1 VRPEEIIVNFGTF
14 LLMQSPSARSSQEI
28 FARGVEV
35 AQAAETLG
43 FRNVWLAEHHFS
55 TYGYLSRP
63 VQLATYIAA
72 KTKTLRVGTAVIVVP
87 LHHPLVIAE
96 EIATLD
102 LLAGGRVDIGLG
114 RGYQHYEFERF
125 GLELSSSRARWDE
138 AVDVLLLAFEGKPF
152 SYDGKLYK
160 IPETTIFPQPL
171 QQPRPPIWITAQSPD
186 SVEAAV
192 RRGFN
197 VLTGG
202 FGVPIERMGEF
213 RKLFDRVVA
222 EVKPAQPLNVGVQRA
237 VYVTDNEADARA
249 AAEEARWNM
258 RVTLSLRNQYERV
271 EKGRAVPVPAPNEP
285 DIDDLLDRF
294 LVIGTPD
301 TVIRQIKR
309 VQDVVGITHFNCS
322 FWFGDLEQARVL
334 RSMERFARDVMPA
347 FR

>member
-1 VRPEEIIVNFGTF
+1 MTINFGTF

-28 FARGVEV
+28 YARGLEI

-43 FRNVWLAEHHFS
+43 FHNIWLAEHHFS

-63 VQLATYIAA
+63 VQLATYLAA
-72 KTKTLRVGTAVIVVP
+72 KTTRLRVGTAVIVVP
-87 LHHPLVIAE
+87 LHHPLVVAE

-125 GLELSSSRARWDE
+125 GLELSTSRARWEE
-138 AVDVLLLAFEGKPF
+138 AVDVILEALRGKPF
-152 SYDGKLYK
+152 SYDGKFFK
-160 IPETTIFPQPL
+160 IPETTVFPQPI
-171 QQPRPPIWITAQSPD
+171 QKPRPPIWITAQSPD
-186 SVEAAV
+186 SVENAV

-202 FGVPIERMGEF
+202 FGVPLERMAEF

-222 EVKPAQPLNVGVQRA
+222 EVKPPEPLSVGVQRA
-237 VYVTDNEADARA
+237 VYVTDSEADARA

-258 RVTLSLRNQYERV
+258 RVTLSLRNHYERV
-271 EKGRAVPVPAPNEP
+271 EQGRAIPVPGSNEP
-285 DIDDLLDRF
+285 DIDALLDRY
-294 LVIGTPD
+294 LVIGTPE

-309 VQDVVGITHFNCS
+309 VRDVVGITHFNCS

-334 RSMERFARDVMPA
+334 RSMELFAREV
-347 FR
+347 

>member
-1 VRPEEIIVNFGTF
+1 MNFGTF
-14 LLMQSPSARSSQEI
+14 LLMQSPSARPSQEI
-28 FARGVEV
+28 FARGVEI

-72 KTKTLRVGTAVIVVP
+72 KTTRLRVGTAVIVVP
-87 LHHPLVIAE
+87 LHHPLVVAE

-125 GLELSSSRARWDE
+125 GLELSRSRARWEE
-138 AVDVLLLAFEGKPF
+138 AVDVILLALEGRPF
-152 SYDGKLYK
+152 SYDGKFFK
-160 IPETTIFPQPL
+160 IPETTVFPQPL
-171 QQPRPPIWITAQSPD
+171 QRPRPPMWITAQSPD

-202 FGVPIERMGEF
+202 FGIPIERTAEF
-213 RKLFDRVVA
+213 RKLFDRMVA
-222 EVKPAQPLNVGVQRA
+222 EVRPPQPLAVGVQRA
-237 VYVTDNEADARA
+237 VYVTDSKADARA

-271 EKGRAVPVPAPNEP
+271 EQGRAVAMPAPSEP
-285 DIDDLLDRF
+285 TTDDLLDRF

-301 TVIRQIKR
+301 TCIRQIKR
-309 VQDVVGITHFNCS
+309 IRELVGITHFNCS

-334 RSMERFARDVMPA
+334 RSMELFAREVMPA
-347 FR
+347 FS

>member
-1 VRPEEIIVNFGTF
+1 MNFGTF

-28 FARGVEV
+28 YARGVEM
-35 AQAAETLG
+35 AQAAEALG

-63 VQLATYIAA
+63 AQLATYIAA
-72 KTKTLRVGTAVIVVP
+72 KTTRLRVGTAVIVVP

-102 LLAGGRVDIGLG
+102 LLSGGRLDVGLG

-125 GLELSSSRARWDE
+125 GLELESGRARWEE
-138 AVDVLLLAFEGKPF
+138 AVDIILKSFEGRPF
-152 SYDGKLYK
+152 SYDGKLFK
-160 IPETTIFPQPL
+160 IPETTVFPQPV
-171 QQPRPPIWITAQSPD
+171 QKPRPPIWITAQSPD
-186 SVEAAV
+186 SVEGAV

-202 FGVPIERMGEF
+202 FGVPIERMAEF
-213 RKLFDRVVA
+213 RRLFDRTVA
-222 EVKPAQPLNVGVQRA
+222 EVKPERPLEVGVQRA
-237 VYVTDNEADARA
+237 VFVTKDRADARA

-258 RVTLSLRNQYERV
+258 RVTLSLRNHYERV
-271 EKGRAVPVPAPNEP
+271 EQGRAVPVPAPKEP

-301 TVIRQIKR
+301 TCVRQITR
-309 VQDVVGITHFNCS
+309 IRELVGITHFNCS
-322 FWFGDLEQARVL
+322 FWFGDLEHARIL
-334 RSMERFARDVMPA
+334 RSMELFAREVMPA
-347 FR
+347 VG